1 MIAWAH
7 VLQPRE
13 LGALTIVVAAQ
24 EIIFSGA
31 FMWWSHSVLR
41 FLPRYEISDKRH
53 AFLNTE
59 VAVVAFCGLVQVV
72 LVLVFMEVYFGGE
85 VAGSVK
91 LAAAVSIFFRST
103 SLYFSERARSTQ
115 AILNY
120 TILQAA
126 VPAAGLAISLV
137 LAEKIPAT
145 VETML
150 YALALPQAL
159 GLLWVAFR
167 SDFMSSVGRPDR
179 EIVREALSFGIPV
192 SLGALIGA
200 LALNSP
206 RFIVDQMLGLEAAGA
221 FGVSYGLGLRA
232 SNIAVMLV
240 TAAAYPLVV
249 RKMETEG
256 WDAALR
262 QLSSNT
268 ILVALIVC
276 PAALGLL
283 AVNGSVIKLIMPESM
298 QHVGVLIL
306 PLSTLCGLIRYLR
319 SHTTDQVFLISR
331 RSDVVLKMA
340 AIDFVLCVALA
351 LLCTAYMG
359 MVGTVVGALV
369 TATIIWSGGIF
380 LASKAGF
387 RFPLSA
393 TLRIV
398 AATLAMM
405 GVVGAL
411 PNTGS
416 WLSLLG
422 YVALGAAVY
431 TLAIALL
438 FPDYSRRTLRR
449 AMQKS

>member
-120 TILQAA
+120 TILQAV

-298 QHVGVLIL
+298 QH
-306 PLSTLCGLIRYLR
+306 Y
-319 SHTTDQVFLISR
+319 
-331 RSDVVLKMA
+331 
-340 AIDFVLCVALA
+340 
-351 LLCTAYMG
+351 
-359 MVGTVVGALV
+359 
-369 TATIIWSGGIF
+369 
-380 LASKAGF
+380 AG
-387 RFPLSA
+387 LSA
-393 TLRIV
+393 ISGRIQRIRSSSS
-398 AATLAMM
+398 
-405 GVVGAL
+405 VGD
-411 PNTGS
+411 PTS
-416 WLSLLG
+416 
-422 YVALGAAVY
+422 
-431 TLAIALL
+431 
-438 FPDYSRRTLRR
+438 F
-449 AMQKS
+449 